1 MSATFPFLKN
11 LHLIISAAIVVPV
24 GLIYGVKP
32 DFLFEVSL
40 QSPDEF
46 SIFKAIMGLY
56 LGFSFFWVLGIF
68 QKQFWKAA
76 TISNMIFMLGLAAGR
91 IISILFDGL
100 PSGIFVLGT
109 FGELVLGCFAIYNY
123 RKFNVLN

>member
-1 MSATFPFLKN
+1 MSTTSPFFKK

-56 LGFSFFWVLGIF
+56 LGFSFFWLFGIF

-76 TISNMIFMLGLAAGR
+76 TISNMIFMLGLAFGR
-91 IISILFDGL
+91 LVSMFLDGL
-100 PSGIFVLGT
+100 PSVVFLLGT
-109 FGELVLGCFAIYNY
+109 VGELVLGVYAYYQLADDEIG
-123 RKFNVLN
+123 

>member
-1 MSATFPFLKN
+1 MSAAFPFLKK

-24 GLIYGVKP
+24 GLVYGGKP
-32 DFLFEVSL
+32 DLLFEVSL

-56 LGFSFFWVLGIF
+56 LGFSFFWLLGIF

-76 TISNMIFMLGLAAGR
+76 TISNMIFMLGLAFGR
-91 IISILFDGL
+91 LVSMFLDGL
-100 PSGIFVLGT
+100 PSTVFLLGT
-109 FGELVLGCFAIYNY
+109 VGELVLGVYAYY
-123 RKFNVLN
+123 QLVDDETS

>member
-1 MSATFPFLKN
+1 MSAASPFLKK

-24 GLIYGVKP
+24 GLVYGGKP
-32 DFLFEVSL
+32 DLLFEVSL

-56 LGFSFFWVLGIF
+56 LGFSFFWILGIF

-76 TISNMIFMLGLAAGR
+76 TISNMIFMLGLAFGR
-91 IISILFDGL
+91 LVSMFLDGL
-100 PSGIFVLGT
+100 PSTVFLLGT
-109 FGELVLGCFAIYNY
+109 VGELVLGVYAYYQLTDDEIG
-123 RKFNVLN
+123 

>member
-1 MSATFPFLKN
+1 MSVASPFLKK

-56 LGFSFFWVLGIF
+56 LGFSFFWILGIF

-76 TISNMIFMLGLAAGR
+76 TISNMIFMLGLAFGR
-91 IISILFDGL
+91 LVSMFLDGL
-100 PSGIFVLGT
+100 PSTVFLLGT
-109 FGELVLGCFAIYNY
+109 VGELVLGVYAYYQLTGDEIG
-123 RKFNVLN
+123 

>member
-1 MSATFPFLKN
+1 MSATSPFLKN

-46 SIFKAIMGLY
+46 SIYKAIMGLY
-56 LGFSFFWVLGIF
+56 LGFSFFWILGIF

-76 TISNMIFMLGLAAGR
+76 TISNMIFMLGLAFGR
-91 IISILFDGL
+91 LVSMFLDGL
-100 PSGIFVLGT
+100 PSTVFLLGT
-109 FGELVLGCFAIYNY
+109 VGELVLGVYAYYKLANDEIG
-123 RKFNVLN
+123 